1 VTRWLGLCLAL
12 ALAACGIKGEPSAPE
27 PAAAETDSL
36 GGSNRSDA
44 PVPVDNSV
52 VNTLYQ

>member
-1 VTRWLGLCLAL
+1 MTRWLGLCLAL

-27 PAAAETDSL
+27 PAAAETDPV
-36 GGSNRSDA
+36 GDSNRSDA
-44 PVPVDNSV
+44 SVPVDNSA